1 MYFVIAGGGEV
12 GFHLAKA
19 LLESSHE
26 VMLLESDRRRA
37 QVIEEKLGSVVL
49 NAPADEGR
57 YQLEAGCQRADAVIA
72 VTGEDPANLIICQLA
87 KWKCNVPRVIARVN
101 DPKNEIVFKALGIDE
116 TISSTRVIMNVI
128 EQELPSGGFLPLMPL
143 TGSHLELIE
152 AEIAAGTPSAGKS
165 IGSLGLPDGAAI
177 GGIVRKGAVVPS
189 VTGQV
194 VRHVDDDRVRP
205 EEQADLQPQ
214 SGLVVQHVFPDVM
227 RDELREHDRDRTFV
241 ILARSCIDV
250 REQPRDERAIRRFD
264 HDQRDAVVARAPAC
278 PH

>member
-1 MYFVIAGGGEV
+1 MYFVIAGGGQV

-37 QVIEEKLGSVVL
+37 QVIEAELGSVVL

-152 AEIAAGTPSAGKS
+152 AEIAAGTPSAGIA
-165 IGSLGLPDGAAI
+165 IGKLGLPEGAAI
-177 GGIVRKGAVVPS
+177 GGIVRKGVV
-189 VTGQV
+189 VHADDETKLQV
-194 VRHVDDDRVRP
+194 GDRIVVLSPTSAENGVRK
-205 EEQADLQPQ
+205 ALF
-214 SGLVVQHVFPDVM
+214 G
-227 RDELREHDRDRTFV
+227 
-241 ILARSCIDV
+241 
-250 REQPRDERAIRRFD
+250 
-264 HDQRDAVVARAPAC
+264 
-278 PH
+278 

>member
-1 MYFVIAGGGEV
+1 VYFVIAGGGEV

-37 QVIEEKLGSVVL
+37 QIIEEQLGSIVL

-72 VTGEDPANLIICQLA
+72 VTGQDAVNLIVCQLA
-87 KWKCNVPRVIARVN
+87 KWQCHVPRVIARVN

-128 EQELPSGGFLPLMPL
+128 EQELPSGGFMPLMPL

-152 AEIAAGTPSAGKS
+152 AEIAAGTPAAGRA
-165 IGSLGLPDGAAI
+165 IGSLGLPDGAAV
-177 GGIVRKGAVVPS
+177 GGIVRSGSVV
-189 VTGQV
+189 
-194 VRHVDDDRVRP
+194 HADDDTKLQVGDRIVVLSPTKEEAGVRK
-205 EEQADLQPQ
+205 ALF
-214 SGLVVQHVFPDVM
+214 G
-227 RDELREHDRDRTFV
+227 
-241 ILARSCIDV
+241 
-250 REQPRDERAIRRFD
+250 
-264 HDQRDAVVARAPAC
+264 
-278 PH
+278 

>member
-1 MYFVIAGGGEV
+1 MYFVIAGGGQV

-37 QVIEEKLGSVVL
+37 QVIEAELGSVVL

-57 YQLEAGCQRADAVIA
+57 YQIEAGCQRADAVIA

-128 EQELPSGGFLPLMPL
+128 EQELPSGGFMPLMPL

-165 IGSLGLPDGAAI
+165 IGTLGLPEGAAI
-177 GGIVRKGAVVPS
+177 GGIVRKGVV
-189 VTGQV
+189 V
-194 VRHVDDDRVRP
+194 HADDDTKLQVGDRIVVLSPTAAENGVRK
-205 EEQADLQPQ
+205 ALF
-214 SGLVVQHVFPDVM
+214 G
-227 RDELREHDRDRTFV
+227 
-241 ILARSCIDV
+241 
-250 REQPRDERAIRRFD
+250 
-264 HDQRDAVVARAPAC
+264 
-278 PH
+278 

>member
-1 MYFVIAGGGEV
+1 MYFVIAGGGQV

-37 QVIEEKLGSVVL
+37 QVIEAELGSVVL

-87 KWKCNVPRVIARVN
+87 KWKCHVPRVIARVN

-152 AEIAAGTPSAGKS
+152 AEIAAGTPAAGRS
-165 IGSLGLPDGAAI
+165 IAKLGLPEGAAV
-177 GGIVRKGAVVPS
+177 GGIVRKGVVVHADDETKLQVGDRIVVLSPTAV
-189 VTGQV
+189 
-194 VRHVDDDRVRP
+194 
-205 EEQADLQPQ
+205 EN
-214 SGLVVQHVFPDVM
+214 
-227 RDELREHDRDRTFV
+227 
-241 ILARSCIDV
+241 DV
-250 REQPRDERAIRRFD
+250 RKALFG
-264 HDQRDAVVARAPAC
+264 
-278 PH
+278 

>member
-1 MYFVIAGGGEV
+1 VYFVIAGGGEV

-37 QVIEEKLGSVVL
+37 QVIEEQLGSIVL

-72 VTGEDPANLIICQLA
+72 VTGQDAVNLIVCQLA

-128 EQELPSGGFLPLMPL
+128 EQELPSGGFMPLMPL

-152 AEIAAGTPSAGKS
+152 AEIAAGTPAAGKT
-165 IGSLGLPDGAAI
+165 IGSLGLPDGAAV
-177 GGIVRKGAVVPS
+177 GGIVRKGSVV
-189 VTGQV
+189 
-194 VRHVDDDRVRP
+194 HADDDTKLQVGDRIVVLSPTKDEAGVRK
-205 EEQADLQPQ
+205 ALF
-214 SGLVVQHVFPDVM
+214 G
-227 RDELREHDRDRTFV
+227 
-241 ILARSCIDV
+241 
-250 REQPRDERAIRRFD
+250 
-264 HDQRDAVVARAPAC
+264 
-278 PH
+278 

>member
-57 YQLEAGCQRADAVIA
+57 YQMEAGCQRADAVIA

-152 AEIAAGTPSAGKS
+152 AEIAAGTPSVGKS
-165 IGSLGLPDGAAI
+165 IRLLGLPEGAAL
-177 GGIVRKGAVVPS
+177 GGIVRKGSVV
-189 VTGQV
+189 
-194 VRHVDDDRVRP
+194 HADDDTRLQVGDRIVVLSPTKDEAGVRK
-205 EEQADLQPQ
+205 ALF
-214 SGLVVQHVFPDVM
+214 G
-227 RDELREHDRDRTFV
+227 
-241 ILARSCIDV
+241 
-250 REQPRDERAIRRFD
+250 
-264 HDQRDAVVARAPAC
+264 
-278 PH
+278 

>member
-1 MYFVIAGGGEV
+1 VYFVIAGGGEV

-165 IGSLGLPDGAAI
+165 IGSLGLPEGAAI
-177 GGIVRKGAVVPS
+177 GGIVRKGAVVHADDTTKLL
-189 VTGQV
+189 VGDRIV
-194 VRHVDDDRVRP
+194 VLSPTKDEAGVRK
-205 EEQADLQPQ
+205 ALF
-214 SGLVVQHVFPDVM
+214 G
-227 RDELREHDRDRTFV
+227 
-241 ILARSCIDV
+241 
-250 REQPRDERAIRRFD
+250 
-264 HDQRDAVVARAPAC
+264 
-278 PH
+278 

>member
-1 MYFVIAGGGEV
+1 VYFVIAGGGQV

-37 QVIEEKLGSVVL
+37 QVIEAELGSVVL

-57 YQLEAGCQRADAVIA
+57 YQIEAGCQRADAVIA

-152 AEIAAGTPSAGKS
+152 AEIAAGTPSAGRS
-165 IGSLGLPDGAAI
+165 IGTLGLPEGAAI
-177 GGIVRKGAVVPS
+177 GGIVRKGVV
-189 VTGQV
+189 V
-194 VRHVDDDRVRP
+194 HADDDTKLQVGDRIVVLSPTAAENGVRK
-205 EEQADLQPQ
+205 ALF
-214 SGLVVQHVFPDVM
+214 G
-227 RDELREHDRDRTFV
+227 
-241 ILARSCIDV
+241 
-250 REQPRDERAIRRFD
+250 
-264 HDQRDAVVARAPAC
+264 
-278 PH
+278 

>member
-19 LLESSHE
+19 LLESEHE

-37 QVIEEKLGSVVL
+37 QVIEDQLGSVVL

-57 YQLEAGCQRADAVIA
+57 YQMEAGCQRADAVIA

-87 KWKCNVPRVIARVN
+87 KWKCGVPRVIARVN

-128 EQELPSGGFLPLMPL
+128 EQELPAGGFLPLMPL

-152 AEIAAGTPSAGKS
+152 AEIAPGTPSAGRS
-165 IGSLGLPDGAAI
+165 IRTLGLPAGAAV
-177 GGIVRKGAVVPS
+177 GGIVRKGGVLHA
-189 VTGQV
+189 
-194 VRHVDDDRVRP
+194 DDDTTLEVGDRV
-205 EEQADLQPQ
+205 
-214 SGLVVQHVFPDVM
+214 VVLSPTK
-227 RDELREHDRDRTFV
+227 DE
-241 ILARSCIDV
+241 ANV
-250 REQPRDERAIRRFD
+250 RKALFG
-264 HDQRDAVVARAPAC
+264 
-278 PH
+278 

>member
-37 QVIEEKLGSVVL
+37 QVIEEQLGSIVL

-72 VTGEDPANLIICQLA
+72 VTGQDAVNLIVCQLA
-87 KWKCNVPRVIARVN
+87 KWQCNVPRVIARVN

-128 EQELPSGGFLPLMPL
+128 EQELPSGGFMPLMPL

-152 AEIAAGTPSAGKS
+152 AEIAAGTPAAGRA
-165 IGSLGLPDGAAI
+165 IGSLGLPDGAAV
-177 GGIVRKGAVVPS
+177 GGIVRKGSVV
-189 VTGQV
+189 
-194 VRHVDDDRVRP
+194 HADDDTKLEVGDRIVVLSPTKDEAGVRK
-205 EEQADLQPQ
+205 ALF
-214 SGLVVQHVFPDVM
+214 G
-227 RDELREHDRDRTFV
+227 
-241 ILARSCIDV
+241 
-250 REQPRDERAIRRFD
+250 
-264 HDQRDAVVARAPAC
+264 
-278 PH
+278 

>member
-1 MYFVIAGGGEV
+1 MYFVIAGGGQV

-37 QVIEEKLGSVVL
+37 QVIEAELGSVVL

-57 YQLEAGCQRADAVIA
+57 YQIEAGCQRADAVIA

-152 AEIAAGTPSAGKS
+152 AEIAAGTPSAGRS
-165 IGSLGLPDGAAI
+165 IGKLGLPEGAAI
-177 GGIVRKGAVVPS
+177 GGIVRKGVV
-189 VTGQV
+189 V
-194 VRHVDDDRVRP
+194 HADDDTKLQVGDRIVVLSPTSAENGVRK
-205 EEQADLQPQ
+205 ALF
-214 SGLVVQHVFPDVM
+214 G
-227 RDELREHDRDRTFV
+227 
-241 ILARSCIDV
+241 
-250 REQPRDERAIRRFD
+250 
-264 HDQRDAVVARAPAC
+264 
-278 PH
+278 

>member
-57 YQLEAGCQRADAVIA
+57 YQMEAGCQRADAVIA

-128 EQELPSGGFLPLMPL
+128 EQELPSGGFMPLMPL

-152 AEIAAGTPSAGKS
+152 AEIAAGTPSAGRT
-165 IGSLGLPDGAAI
+165 IGSLGLPEGAAI
-177 GGIVRKGAVVPS
+177 GGIVRKGIVVHADD
-189 VTGQV
+189 TTKLQV
-194 VRHVDDDRVRP
+194 GDRIVVLSPTKDEAGVRK
-205 EEQADLQPQ
+205 ALF
-214 SGLVVQHVFPDVM
+214 G
-227 RDELREHDRDRTFV
+227 
-241 ILARSCIDV
+241 
-250 REQPRDERAIRRFD
+250 
-264 HDQRDAVVARAPAC
+264 
-278 PH
+278 

>member
-1 MYFVIAGGGEV
+1 VYFVIAGGGQV

-26 VMLLESDRRRA
+26 VILLESDRRRA
-37 QVIEEKLGSVVL
+37 QVIEAELGSVVL

-87 KWKCNVPRVIARVN
+87 QWKCNVPRVIARVN

-152 AEIAAGTPSAGKS
+152 AEIAAGTPSAGRS
-165 IGSLGLPDGAAI
+165 IGTLGLPEGAAI
-177 GGIVRKGAVVPS
+177 GGIVRKGVV
-189 VTGQV
+189 V
-194 VRHVDDDRVRP
+194 HADDDTKLQVGDRIVVLSPTAAENGVRK
-205 EEQADLQPQ
+205 ALF
-214 SGLVVQHVFPDVM
+214 G
-227 RDELREHDRDRTFV
+227 
-241 ILARSCIDV
+241 
-250 REQPRDERAIRRFD
+250 
-264 HDQRDAVVARAPAC
+264 
-278 PH
+278 